1 MSSPEIAEDYRI
13 VITGVG
19 GKTPVGDATEYRFD
33 PDVPTAWENTLDG
46 VSGITTIDQTPMNN
60 YPGYEK
66 ILPLKLGA
74 SVKEDVDN
82 HPFIKENYRHH
93 SKYWSRAGTLAA
105 LAMWQAMESAK
116 VDLESLD
123 RWRIG
128 HFIASVFG
136 GNGYTHRVDLTKE
149 KLFPYDGTRALFGQ
163 VGLGPASFFELNG
176 KGRML
181 DVECAGSL
189 AATEDGIG
197 ALLPQ
202 QFGRELLPPLADMV
216 IVGGTDGTFEPEP
229 AANFVKSFRL
239 APDLVTDDP
248 RQAPRPFD
256 KHTKGFVIGD
266 GAVVMVLEPWHKAQ
280 ERGLKEEDVLA
291 EVVGFNSLTHA
302 RNVTLAGIEG
312 QVRTMQSALKMR
324 KLALDGLRGYLRAH
338 GTGTLLGDAR
348 EALAFRETLRRLDLD
363 PNDWFINSTMGAHGH
378 IMGGAGI
385 FGLYYAVMSVKYGET
400 PRPQKITDPI
410 PELTD
415 PSSDLIY
422 QGKGNED
429 LAELVKQDL
438 PQIPEENVTSSTKP
452 DIAVANAFGFSG
464 GGTTIAV
471 MPFKA

>member
-1 MSSPEIAEDYRI
+1 
-13 VITGVG
+13 
-19 GKTPVGDATEYRFD
+19 
-33 PDVPTAWENTLDG
+33 
-46 VSGITTIDQTPMNN
+46 
-60 YPGYEK
+60 
-66 ILPLKLGA
+66 
-74 SVKEDVDN
+74 
-82 HPFIKENYRHH
+82 
-93 SKYWSRAGTLAA
+93 
-105 LAMWQAMESAK
+105 
-116 VDLESLD
+116 
-123 RWRIG
+123 
-128 HFIASVFG
+128 
-136 GNGYTHRVDLTKE
+136 
-149 KLFPYDGTRALFGQ
+149 
-163 VGLGPASFFELNG
+163 
-176 KGRML
+176 
-181 DVECAGSL
+181 
-189 AATEDGIG
+189 
-197 ALLPQ
+197 
-202 QFGRELLPPLADMV
+202 
-216 IVGGTDGTFEPEP
+216 
-229 AANFVKSFRL
+229 
-239 APDLVTDDP
+239 
-248 RQAPRPFD
+248 
-256 KHTKGFVIGD
+256 
-266 GAVVMVLEPWHKAQ
+266 
-280 ERGLKEEDVLA
+280 
-291 EVVGFNSLTHA
+291 
-302 RNVTLAGIEG
+302 
-312 QVRTMQSALKMR
+312 MR